1 MPIRQPVVAV
11 LGHVDHGKTS
21 LLDSIRGTSV
31 TAREPGSITQWIG
44 ASLLPAET
52 LKKICGP
59 LLEKLNL
66 KITISGLLFIDT
78 PGHETFS
85 NLRKRGGSAA
95 DIAILVVDVMKGIEP
110 QTVESI
116 EILRARKTPFII
128 AANKIDMI
136 SGWTAYPNRSF
147 VESFEKQSTEVQAQ
161 VEERIYQVVAD
172 LTKYNFNSER
182 YDRIKKLDQFK
193 THVAIIPTSAKT
205 REGLSDLLAVLVGLT
220 QAFMS
225 KELVIVSGPA
235 KGVVLEVKEEVGLGM
250 TINAIIYDGV
260 LKVNDTIILGGKEG
274 LVITKVR
281 ALLTPK
287 PLDEI
292 RDPKDKFTYVESV
305 SAASGVKIAA
315 PDLDNALA
323 GSSLYVI
330 PKDEDLEQFKSKIE
344 DEISRLRVKTDKQG
358 VTIKTD
364 TLGSLEALI
373 GILSNLNIPVRFA
386 DVGDVSKRDIVE
398 AEAVKRKDTI
408 LGVVLSFNVA
418 TLPDAKEEAKKWEI
432 PIFESRIIYQLLEE
446 YNEWAKNQRLAK
458 ITAELGTLIRPAKI
472 KVLRGCIF
480 RRSKPCILGIEVLV
494 GTLKTEAP
502 LIREDGKKVGQAH
515 RIQDKGKDIK
525 QVAAGS
531 QVAVSIEEAIF
542 GRNIFEEDI
551 LYVAVPQRDANILL
565 SKFKDEISPEEETVL
580 NELIEIKA
588 RTA

>member
-21 LLDSIRGTSV
+21 LLDNIRGTSV
-31 TAREPGSITQWIG
+31 ASREPGSITQWIG

-52 LKKICGP
+52 LSKICGP
-59 LLEKLNL
+59 LLEKLKL

-78 PGHETFS
+78 PGHETFA

-95 DIAILVVDVMKGIEP
+95 DIAILVIDVMKGVEP

-116 EILRARKTPFII
+116 EILRARKTPFMI

-136 SGWTAYPNRSF
+136 LGWTPYSDRSF
-147 VESFEKQSTEVQAQ
+147 VESFEKQSTDVQAL
-161 VEERIYQVVAD
+161 VEEKIYQIVTD
-172 LTKYNFNSER
+172 LAKYNFNSER
-182 YDRIKKLDQFK
+182 YDRIKRLDQFR

-205 REGLSDLLAVLVGLT
+205 GEGLPDLLAVLVGLT
-220 QAFMS
+220 QAFM
-225 KELVIVSGPA
+225 KEGLVTVSGPA

-250 TINAIIYDGV
+250 TINAIIYDGE

-281 ALLTPK
+281 ALLLPK

-292 RDPKDKFTYVESV
+292 RDPKDRFTYVESV

-330 PKDEDLEQFKSKIE
+330 PKDANVEEFKSRIE
-344 DEISRLRVKTDKQG
+344 DEISRLRIKTDKQG
-358 VTIKTD
+358 VTVKTD
-364 TLGSLEALI
+364 TLGSLEALTEML
-373 GILSNLNIPVRFA
+373 GTQNIPVRFA

-398 AEAVKRKDTI
+398 AEAVKIKDPI

-418 TLPDAKEEAKKWEI
+418 TLPDAVEEAKKWKV
-432 PIFESRIIYQLLEE
+432 PLFESKIIYQLLEE
-446 YNEWAKNQRLAK
+446 YNEWAKNERLAK
-458 ITAELGTLIRPAKI
+458 ITAELGSLIRPAKI
-472 KVLRGCIF
+472 KVLRGCVF
-480 RRSKPCILGIEVLV
+480 RRSKPCIFGVEVLA
-494 GTLKTEAP
+494 GILKAESP
-502 LIREDGKKVGQAH
+502 LIREDGKEVGRAH

-525 QVAAGS
+525 EAPVGS
-531 QVAVSIEEAIF
+531 QVAISIEEAVF
-542 GRNIFEEDI
+542 GRTVIEGDI
-551 LYVAVPQRDANILL
+551 LYVAVPQRDTDILL
-565 SKFKDEISPEEETVL
+565 SKFKDEMMPEEETVL
-580 NELIEIKA
+580 NELLEIKTRMA
-588 RTA
+588 